1 MVDFILGV
9 FGVLLVLEAQW
20 ASSRSASIAF
30 IVRSDLS
37 TPSVQMLK
45 SLVSTPSYARM
56 YWTRSLLSADHDQR
70 IDPANDENEMVTI
83 ACPDHPDGTALIF
96 QVYKSILMR
105 APTFKRFF
113 RSEHYLPGCEM
124 HFTFMLDP
132 GACVKIAMFYLTKG
146 ADIFSKQ
153 CLDISVDAYTD
164 KLDRLQV
171 LVRLYLLAT
180 SLELPVLA
188 NMAYEGLL
196 DRERPM
202 PAGYTISLASLIFS
216 PKIGFDRR
224 MRLWCMKHLAYYV
237 QHLKNMPHWTH
248 LLPSLDQDFRTH
260 WDDLT
265 SATNPRFSWPVD
277 ETKLPKE
284 LLVEEEPDSDEEI
297 IRQLVRDTSMP
308 GFNMHRPF
316 SDTAAHRKHNSDEE
330 WERRK
335 SDLIGHYGGGGNEE
349 TATITTTTR
358 PMTLHR
364 SQSLRK
370 AFSMLRFSPSKHRER
385 CKAKNHQDQD
395 HGDPSGS
402 GMTWADRYTGQT
414 SPEVAKAVAV
424 LGMNELGGQIIAH
437 AKPRRVSRILFK
449 MNHL

>member
-1 MVDFILGV
+1 
-9 FGVLLVLEAQW
+9 
-20 ASSRSASIAF
+20 
-30 IVRSDLS
+30 
-37 TPSVQMLK
+37 
-45 SLVSTPSYARM
+45 
-56 YWTRSLLSADHDQR
+56 
-70 IDPANDENEMVTI
+70 
-83 ACPDHPDGTALIF
+83 
-96 QVYKSILMR
+96 MR

-132 GACVKIAMFYLTKG
+132 GACVKIAMFYLAKG
-146 ADIFSKQ
+146 ADIFNKQ
-153 CLDISVDAYTD
+153 CLDISVDAYPD
-164 KLDRLQV
+164 KIDRLQV

-237 QHLKNMPHWTH
+237 QHLKNMPHWVH
-248 LLPSLDQDFRTH
+248 LLPSLDRDFRTH
-260 WDDLT
+260 WADLT
-265 SATNPRFSWPVD
+265 NATNPRFSWPVD

-284 LLVEEEPDSDEEI
+284 AEEPDSDEEI

-308 GFNMHRPF
+308 GFNMHRTF
-316 SDTAAHRKHNSDEE
+316 SDTSAHRKKNSDEE

-335 SDLIGHYGGGGNEE
+335 SELIGHYGGENEE
-349 TATITTTTR
+349 AAAVAGPVTPYRRQSIRKTF
-358 PMTLHR
+358 
-364 SQSLRK
+364 SQL
-370 AFSMLRFSPSKHRER
+370 LFSPTKNREM
-385 CKAKNHQDQD
+385 AKGKD
-395 HGDPSGS
+395 HESS
-402 GMTWADRYTGQT
+402 GMTWADTYTGQT

-424 LGMNELGGQIIAH
+424 LGMNEIGGRIIAH

-449 MNHL
+449 MAHL

>member
-1 MVDFILGV
+1 MI
-9 FGVLLVLEAQW
+9 
-20 ASSRSASIAF
+20 
-30 IVRSDLS
+30 
-37 TPSVQMLK
+37 
-45 SLVSTPSYARM
+45 
-56 YWTRSLLSADHDQR
+56 
-70 IDPANDENEMVTI
+70 TI
-83 ACPDHPDGTALIF
+83 ACPDHPDGTALVF

-124 HFTFMLDP
+124 HFTFLLDP

-146 ADIFSKQ
+146 ADIFNKQ

-196 DRERPM
+196 HRERPM

-216 PKIGFDRR
+216 PKVGFDRR
-224 MRLWCMKHLAYYV
+224 MRLWCMKQLAYYV

-248 LLPSLDQDFRTH
+248 LLPSLDRDFRTH
-260 WDDLT
+260 WEDLT

-284 LLVEEEPDSDEEI
+284 LEEPDSDEEI
-297 IRQLVRDTSMP
+297 IRQLVRDTSIP
-308 GFNMHRPF
+308 GFSMHRPY
-316 SDTAAHRKHNSDEE
+316 SDTAAHRKQNSDEE

-335 SDLIGHYGGGGNEE
+335 SDLIGHYGGGNEE
-349 TATITTTTR
+349 AAAAAAAEPST
-358 PMTLHR
+358 PHR
-364 SQSLRK
+364 SPSIMK
-370 AFSMLRFSPSKHRER
+370 AFSHRLFSPT
-385 CKAKNHQDQD
+385 KNKDRGKGKD
-395 HGDPSGS
+395 LEPSA
-402 GMTWADRYTGQT
+402 MTWADMYAGQT

-424 LGMNELGGQIIAH
+424 LGMNEIGGRIIAH

-449 MNHL
+449 MSHL

>member
-1 MVDFILGV
+1 MAI
-9 FGVLLVLEAQW
+9 
-20 ASSRSASIAF
+20 

-37 TPSVQMLK
+37 TPDVQMFK
-45 SLVSTPSYARM
+45 SL
-56 YWTRSLLSADHDQR
+56 SLLHSMSACIRRGISLSADHTHR
-70 IDPANDENEMVTI
+70 IDPANDENEMITI
-83 ACPDHPDGTALIF
+83 ACPDHPDGTALVF

-146 ADIFSKQ
+146 ADIFDKR

-188 NMAYEGLL
+188 NMAFEGLL

-237 QHLKNMPHWTH
+237 QHLKNMPHWTT

-284 LLVEEEPDSDEEI
+284 VEVEEPDSDEEI
-297 IRQLVRDTSMP
+297 IQQLVRDTSMP
-308 GFNMHRPF
+308 GFDMHRPY
-316 SDTAAHRKHNSDEE
+316 SETTAHQKRNSDEE

-335 SDLIGHYGGGGNEE
+335 SELIGHYGGE
-349 TATITTTTR
+349 TEAAAPEPVT
-358 PMTLHR
+358 PLPR

-370 AFSMLRFSPSKHRER
+370 AFSQLLFSPTKTRDGGKGKERE
-385 CKAKNHQDQD
+385 
-395 HGDPSGS
+395 GESGG

-424 LGMNELGGQIIAH
+424 LGMNEIGGRIIAH

-449 MNHL
+449 MAHL

>member
-1 MVDFILGV
+1 M
-9 FGVLLVLEAQW
+9 
-20 ASSRSASIAF
+20 
-30 IVRSDLS
+30 
-37 TPSVQMLK
+37 
-45 SLVSTPSYARM
+45 
-56 YWTRSLLSADHDQR
+56 LSADLAYR
-70 IDPANDENEMVTI
+70 IDPANDENEKVTI
-83 ACPDHPDGTALIF
+83 ACPDHPDGTALVF
-96 QVYKSILMR
+96 QVHKSILMR

-146 ADIFSKQ
+146 ADIFNKQ

-180 SLELPVLA
+180 SLELPILA

-248 LLPSLDQDFRTH
+248 LLPSLDRDFRTH

-284 LLVEEEPDSDEEI
+284 VEEEEPDSDEEI

-316 SDTAAHRKHNSDEE
+316 SDTTAHRKNNSDEE

-335 SDLIGHYGGGGNEE
+335 SDLIGHYGGGGGGENNEPE
-349 TATITTTTR
+349 PFT
-358 PMTLHR
+358 PPHR
-364 SQSLRK
+364 TQSIRK
-370 AFSMLRFSPSKHRER
+370 AFSHLHLFSPGKSR
-385 CKAKNHQDQD
+385 AKGKGKDG
-395 HGDPSGS
+395 HGEESA
-402 GMTWADRYTGQT
+402 MAWADRYTGQT

-424 LGMNELGGQIIAH
+424 LGMNEIGGRIIAH

-449 MNHL
+449 MAHL